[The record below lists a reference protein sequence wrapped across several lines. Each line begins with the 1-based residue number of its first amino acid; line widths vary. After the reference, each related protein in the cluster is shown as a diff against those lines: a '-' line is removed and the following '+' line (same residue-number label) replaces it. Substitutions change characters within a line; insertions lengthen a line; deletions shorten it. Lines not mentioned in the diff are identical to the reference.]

1 MFLSLRGILLLSSS
15 LLVIQQI
22 HAFEV
27 YGFIPW
33 KTHVTKEG
41 KTISDA
47 EETKKYIYQQGFK
60 PVKVVYHKYFLTDDK
75 PDAEKIKKIA
85 EESQNAPNI
94 PISFDIEIG
103 DRYKPETVLPVV
115 QETLRLY
122 REYKGAAPVG
132 VYALLPND
140 TYNHKLVGK
149 NYQMY
154 LDLNQKYASIAK
166 QVDFLSPVFYNY
178 QKKDIEAWK
187 KTVDFN
193 MVEAKKYAKKYNL
206 KIIPY
211 ITSTYHDRKD
221 KFYVEQMTYEEM
233 KQRLTYLKKVGADG
247 VILWESSEG
256 YEISSKGKPVIDF
269 TKGWSKAVYQFK
281 H

>member
-1 MFLSLRGILLLSSS
+1 MVYKIIFLVSVLTL
-15 LLVIQQI
+15 QQKL
-22 HAFEV
+22 HAFDV

-33 KTHVTKEG
+33 KTHITSEG
-41 KTISDA
+41 KVVSDA
-47 EETKKYIYQQGFK
+47 AETKKYIYQQGFK
-60 PVKVVYHKYFLTDDK
+60 PVKVVYHKYFLTDNK

-85 EESQNAPNI
+85 EESQQAPNVL
-94 PISFDIEIG
+94 ISFDIEIG

-122 REYKGAAPVG
+122 HYYKGAAPVG

-140 TYNHKLVGK
+140 TYNHKLIGK
-149 NYQMY
+149 NHQMY

-193 MVEAKKYAKKYNL
+193 MAEAKKYAKKYNL

-211 ITSTYHDRKD
+211 VTSTYHESKD
-221 KFYVEQMTYEEM
+221 KFYVEQMTYNEM
-233 KQRLTYLKKVGADG
+233 KQRLTYLKTVGADG

-256 YEISSKGKPVIDF
+256 FEISSKGKPVIDF
-269 TKGWSKAVYQFK
+269 TKGWTKAIKQSEP
-281 H
+281 